1 MTGKLVQDSC
11 RMSVKQELSAKI
23 AANAAKIDAVEQRL
37 TAKIEANT
45 AKIEE
50 NGRKIDANA
59 AKIEEN
65 GRKIDAN
72 TAKIEENG
80 HKIDANAAK
89 IEENGHK
96 IDANTKRLDKLTIEV
111 LNNRELIEQRATREE
126 LNKRFDE
133 LVTGIDGVM
142 AILRGW
148 EQERTA
154 TNARLDRVEVD
165 VDKNKRDIKEI
176 KTKLAMP

>member
-1 MTGKLVQDSC
+1 MRRQDEPATK
-11 RMSVKQELSAKI
+11 RDLQEVKQELSAKI
-23 AANAAKIDAVEQRL
+23 AANAAKIDTVEQRL
-37 TAKIEANT
+37 TAKIDANT
-45 AKIEE
+45 
-50 NGRKIDANA
+50 

-80 HKIDANAAK
+80 S
-89 IEENGHK
+89 K

-154 TNARLDRVEVD
+154 ANARLDRVEVD

>member
-1 MTGKLVQDSC
+1 MSRQDEPATKHDLQEA
-11 RMSVKQELSAKI
+11 KQELSARI
-23 AANAAKIDAVEQRL
+23 DANA
-37 TAKIEANT
+37 T
-45 AKIEE
+45 KIEE

-59 AKIEEN
+59 AKIDAVDQRLTEVEK
-65 GRKIDAN
+65 RLSAKIDAN
-72 TAKIEENG
+72 TNWL
-80 HKIDANAAK
+80 N
-89 IEENGHK
+89 
-96 IDANTKRLDKLTIEV
+96 KLTAEV
-111 LNNRELIEQRATREE
+111 LTNRELIEQRATREE

-154 TNARLDRVEVD
+154 ANARLDRVEVD

-176 KTKLAMP
+176 KTKLSMP